1 MNRESS
7 ACLSCLRIV
16 RKRQEALLCDGCN
29 LWQHRV
35 CGTVQLSLGQFESTR
50 LSQARND
57 AADVDVGNVSMDTAS
72 STDEFYYPDA
82 TYALQN
88 TTDVE
93 FTLPPLQA
101 PRVVQE
107 DSIEDVT
114 PQPNA
119 SETEDNVKSTI
130 WRCSVRNT
138 NIACKATVKQVGNTF
153 ITGAHSHLHPPA
165 PGGAVAARICKTIK
179 DEAKDNIFRPASQ
192 IVTAVVNKHLGAVP
206 CPNLPGMD
214 YLARNGNYARQKARP
229 RDPVDLDFSM
239 QEQHIADGFLQ
250 RDIHIDGQRHILLA
264 TEKQL
269 SLLQNAKRWYADGTF
284 KVVREPFVQLWSIHA
299 FVRDGDNMK
308 QVPLL
313 FCMMSRRRTNDY
325 VAVLQAILEV
335 LPGTPAVAEIVMDFE
350 RAAWRAADRV
360 MPDIRCQGCAFHWG
374 QAVWRK
380 AQELGLR
387 RVYLE
392 DNATFMYVRKL
403 MALPLLPAE
412 HISPVFAVLERK
424 ARAEPLEALVAY
436 IKETWITSR
445 MWPPTSWSVFG
456 QSVRTNNDVEGWHHG
471 FNTKAKQMPFY
482 QLTSQLY
489 EEAAQ
494 IELTLR
500 LVSEGKLRRHQKKTF
515 RHLQGKVAMQWDLYR
530 SGEKTAMQCLKTFGR
545 LYGPVMR

>member
-35 CGTVQLSLGQFESTR
+35 CGTGVSRAFYRQLVKGSVDLPQWRCCNCAPKVHTPVPPPSPPTLSPPPPQHAPADTENTSALANISTGCFVLGVSDDVEPDTSRLSPGQFESTR

-88 TTDVE
+88 TTDME

-107 DSIEDVT
+107 DSIADVT

-119 SETEDNVKSTI
+119 SETEDNGDPVYELLEDSSIRGKKKLYD
-130 WRCSVRNT
+130 
-138 NIACKATVKQVGNTF
+138 NIGFSYTVKTR
-153 ITGAHSHLHPPA
+153 T
-165 PGGAVAARICKTIK
+165 
-179 DEAKDNIFRPASQ
+179 ASQ
-192 IVTAVVNKHLGAVP
+192 IVTAVVNKHLGVVP

-250 RDIHIDGQRHILLA
+250 RDIH
-264 TEKQL
+264 
-269 SLLQNAKRWYADGTF
+269 
-284 KVVREPFVQLWSIHA
+284 
-299 FVRDGDNMK
+299 
-308 QVPLL
+308 
-313 FCMMSRRRTNDY
+313 
-325 VAVLQAILEV
+325 
-335 LPGTPAVAEIVMDFE
+335 
-350 RAAWRAADRV
+350 
-360 MPDIRCQGCAFHWG
+360 GCAFHWG

-387 RVYLE
+387 RAYLE

-436 IKETWITSR
+436 IKETWIISR

-456 QSVRTNNDVEGWHHG
+456 QSNDVEGWHHG
-471 FNTKAKQMPFY
+471 FNTKAKQQMPFY

-494 IELTLR
+494 VGNSTL
-500 LVSEGKLRRHQKKTF
+500 
-515 RHLQGKVAMQWDLYR
+515 
-530 SGEKTAMQCLKTFGR
+530 
-545 LYGPVMR
+545 